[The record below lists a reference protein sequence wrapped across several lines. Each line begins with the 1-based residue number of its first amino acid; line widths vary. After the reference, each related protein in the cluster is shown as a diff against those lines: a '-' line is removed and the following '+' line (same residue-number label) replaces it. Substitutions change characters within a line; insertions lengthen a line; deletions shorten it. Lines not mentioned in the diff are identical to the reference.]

1 MVTEF
6 EVVVLGMMDG
16 DGIIDGVKNLFPGS
30 T

>member
-16 DGIIDGVKNLFPGS
+16 DGIIDGVKKSFSGN